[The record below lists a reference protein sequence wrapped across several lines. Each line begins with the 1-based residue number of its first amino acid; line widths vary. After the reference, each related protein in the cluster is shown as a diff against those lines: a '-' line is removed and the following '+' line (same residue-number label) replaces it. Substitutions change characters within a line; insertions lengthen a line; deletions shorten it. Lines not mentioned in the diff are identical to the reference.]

1 MALLF
6 ISKNPLL
13 KENIDKN
20 THKPK
25 QNQQQSNKQKYFNTV
40 NFITG
45 NNTYQDPF

>member
-13 KENIDKN
+13 KEKRLEYTQTKTN
-20 THKPK
+20 
-25 QNQQQSNKQKYFNTV
+25 QQSNKQKYFNTV
-40 NFITG
+40 NFITR

>member
-20 THKPK
+20 THKPTIK
-25 QNQQQSNKQKYFNTV
+25 QTKLF
-40 NFITG
+40 
-45 NNTYQDPF
+45 